1 MCKMRAIAEIDADI
15 TAAREELANVRG
27 TTTEVY
33 ARIVGYYRS
42 VRNWNKG
49 KREEYN
55 HRKLFVADEGKVAN
69 RLGGLGTVLNPAEAT
84 VAAMAELS
92 AASSASGARV
102 GSVDRIE
109 VFTRKACPN
118 CPPVKE
124 CVASLS
130 LAKTEIDVDTEAGFA
145 RAAELGVFSTPTV
158 VLFDAAGAEVSRA
171 FTARELKAAL
181 AREPEPVLGF

>member
-1 MCKMRAIAEIDADI
+1 MRAIAEIDADI
-15 TAAREELANVRG
+15 TATREELANVRG
-27 TTTEVY
+27 TATEVY

-55 HRKLFVADEGKVAN
+55 HRKLFVADEGKIAL
-69 RLGGLGTVLNPAEAT
+69 RLGGHAAIATPDAIASAGANLG
-84 VAAMAELS
+84 AAMA
-92 AASSASGARV
+92 AASDSVTRPGA
-102 GSVDRIE
+102 VDHIE

-130 LAKTEIDVDTEAGFA
+130 LAKAEIDVDTEKGFA

-171 FTARELKAAL
+171 FTARELKSAL